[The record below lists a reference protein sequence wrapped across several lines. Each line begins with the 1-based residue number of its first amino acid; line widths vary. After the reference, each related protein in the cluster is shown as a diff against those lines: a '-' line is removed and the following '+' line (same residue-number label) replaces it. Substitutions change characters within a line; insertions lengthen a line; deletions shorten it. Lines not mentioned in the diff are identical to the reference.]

1 MSIERC
7 GSNPVK
13 QCASEVPPAPIASPA
28 PLVCVDRVEPARVA
42 AYSAERS
49 AAEEQLYGVLQSVP
63 TPGALELEVGGKVDH
78 EGGKLKVSA
87 ARDESGEYLIR
98 VEGQAQAAVAV
109 PVAALEVGVTAAL
122 TYRAKTPEAAAELL
136 HSLVAK
142 GIVPQTLQQAGDAVR
157 GGHPGPQSLE
167 RVELSMEGGP
177 SLHGQFTIKYGA
189 IEVAQRSTGYL
200 DFKKHQIVTEQA
212 VTGGALTRASL
223 VAARTAFDGDLTVKM
238 RTELQLPEEVFARV
252 ASGELSLYDV
262 FRQTE
267 ATRKLVVEGEERS
280 EVTTFFAPGY
290 AQVKKFEAEL
300 DLDELVSNPTEPQR
314 ALKGSITTMMSD
326 QKAVGT
332 GIDLPGFNLHARAA
346 VYSVSEEHLFHDSG
360 SLQQE
365 LDTQRALH

>member
-1 MSIERC
+1 MSVKIE
-7 GSNPVK
+7 GSNQVP
-13 QCASEVPPAPIASPA
+13 QCDSEVPSAPIASPA
-28 PLVCVDRVEPARVA
+28 PLVCVDRVEPARVE
-42 AYSAERS
+42 AYSADRS
-49 AAEEQLYGVLQSVP
+49 PAEEQLYGVLQSVP

-78 EGGKLKVSA
+78 EGGKLKLSA
-87 ARDESGEYLIR
+87 ERDESGEYLIR
-98 VEGQAQAAVAV
+98 VEGQAQGAVAV
-109 PVAALEVGVTAAL
+109 PVAALEVGVQAAL

-142 GIVPQTLQQAGDAVR
+142 GIAPQTFGS
-157 GGHPGPQSLE
+157 QSLE

-189 IEVAQRSTGYL
+189 IEVAQKSTGYL

-223 VAARTAFDGDLTVKM
+223 VAARSAFDGDLTVKM

-262 FRQTE
+262 FSQTE

-300 DLDELVSNPTEPQR
+300 DLDELVSHPTEPQR
-314 ALKGSITTMMSD
+314 ALKGSVTTMMSD

-332 GIDLPGFNLHARAA
+332 GIDLPGFNLQARAA
-346 VYSVSEEHLFHDSG
+346 IYAVSQEHLFHDSG